1 MKVKINKKAYIKA
14 LKDMKVSKNKDL
26 LKDNEKCV
34 AISYVDEYWGDGT
47 EDNNDEMDD
56 LLKDL
61 KY

>member
-1 MKVKINKKAYIKA
+1 MKVKINKKAYKKA
-14 LKDMKVSKNKDL
+14 LKDMKVKKNKDL
-26 LKDNEKCV
+26 LRDNEKCV
-34 AISYVDEYWGDGT
+34 VISWIDEYWGDGT